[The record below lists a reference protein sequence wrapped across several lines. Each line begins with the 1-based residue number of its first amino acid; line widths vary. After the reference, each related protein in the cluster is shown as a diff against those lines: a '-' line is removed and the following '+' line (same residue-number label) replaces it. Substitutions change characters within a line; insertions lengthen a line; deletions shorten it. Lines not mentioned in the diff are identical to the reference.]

1 MMNRKNAALR
11 AMALTLLAGAAMLP
25 VNSVAQSPAVPVPT
39 ANSEPVSS
47 TGNALLDAELSERQ
61 AAQRNLTAALALV
74 AANASDGPALLQA
87 GQAALT
93 MGDGRAALSFLS
105 RAEAAMPQNPVIK
118 AALGAALVRMEDP
131 EQAMRYFDAAIAA
144 GGLDRAYMADR
155 ALAFD
160 LMGDQARAQA
170 DYAVVMRER
179 PSAETLRRQAISIGI
194 SGEADRAVQ
203 LLGPL
208 LRAQD
213 RAAWRARAMILAM
226 NNRADEARQ
235 IARATMPRQ
244 LAEGLEPYF
253 ALMDHLTPAQLAA
266 ASHFGR
272 FPEYATLAAQ
282 PARHAPVVVAAAS
295 PPVVPT
301 SGNDRRQNDRSRRRS
316 ETRIPGP
323 EPRIITRTPVPA
335 PPPAPTPA
343 PTPAPA
349 PTVMAD
355 LGRAPPPP
363 APPSAPRPTP
373 APAPVILTV
382 PAPVPTPT
390 PAPSPPPRVASVAG
404 PVDGEAPVRANTVA
418 VPSAVT
424 EAVPTG
430 QVLAGW
436 SMADMVADI
445 AVPEAE
451 RRAAAAGL
459 TADQLASV
467 AAENVAAQAREAEEA
482 RTRANAERERRAA
495 EAERTRAAEAAE
507 ARAEREQQRANPAR
521 IWVQVATGANVS
533 ALGFDCRRL
542 ARQYAAAF
550 GSRSCSIA
558 AWNRTHRLLV
568 GPFRNAAAAREWL
581 AGYARAGG
589 DGAFVWNSDAGEEV
603 TAVGARR

>member
-11 AMALTLLAGAAMLP
+11 AIALTLLAGAAVLP
-25 VNSVAQSPAVPVPT
+25 VTSVAQNAAVPVP
-39 ANSEPVSS
+39 AASPAPVSS
-47 TGNALLDAELSERQ
+47 TGNALLDAELTERQ

-194 SGEADRAVQ
+194 AGEADRAVQ

-301 SGNDRRQNDRSRRRS
+301 SGNDRRQNERSRRRS

-335 PPPAPTPA
+335 PTPA

-349 PTVMAD
+349 PTVVAD

-363 APPSAPRPTP
+363 APRPTSAPTP

-382 PAPVPTPT
+382 PAPVSTPT
-390 PAPSPPPRVASVAG
+390 PAPSPPPRVAAVAG
-404 PVDGEAPVRANTVA
+404 PVDTDVPVRANA
-418 VPSAVT
+418 VPVPPAVT
-424 EAVPTG
+424 EAAPTG

-495 EAERTRAAEAAE
+495 EAERARAAEAAE
-507 ARAEREQQRANPAR
+507 ARAERERQRANPAR

-550 GSRSCSIA
+550 GSRGCSVA

-568 GPFRNAAAAREWL
+568 GPFRSAAAAREWL
-581 AGYARAGG
+581 AGYTRAGG

-603 TAVGARR
+603 TVVGARR

>member
-1 MMNRKNAALR
+1 MMYRKNAALR
-11 AMALTLLAGAAMLP
+11 AMALTLLAGAAVLP
-25 VNSVAQSPAVPVPT
+25 ANGVAQSTTVPVPT
-39 ANSEPVSS
+39 INSVPVSS
-47 TGNALLDAELSERQ
+47 TGNALLDAELAERQ

-179 PSAETLRRQAISIGI
+179 PSAETLRRLAISIGI

-272 FPEYATLAAQ
+272 FPEYATLIAQ
-282 PARHAPVVVAAAS
+282 PARHAPPVVVAAAT
-295 PPVVPT
+295 PPIVPT
-301 SGNDRRQNDRSRRRS
+301 SGNNRRPNARNRNRRPS

-323 EPRIITRTPVPA
+323 EPRIITRTPVPT
-335 PPPAPTPA
+335 PTPNPAPVPA
-343 PTPAPA
+343 P
-349 PTVMAD
+349 VVVAD

-363 APPSAPRPTP
+363 GPRPTP
-373 APAPVILTV
+373 APTAV
-382 PAPVPTPT
+382 PVPTVALTTAPT
-390 PAPSPPPRVASVAG
+390 PAPSPVSTRVATVAG
-404 PVDGEAPVRANTVA
+404 PVDPEGPARANP
-418 VPSAVT
+418 VPLPPVVT
-424 EAVPTG
+424 EAAPTG

-467 AAENVAAQAREAEEA
+467 AAENLAAQAREAEEA
-482 RTRANAERERRAA
+482 RTRANAERERRAT
-495 EAERTRAAEAAE
+495 EAERARAAEAAE
-507 ARAEREQQRANPAR
+507 AREEREQQRANPAR

-542 ARQYAAAF
+542 SRQYAAAF

-568 GPFRNAAAAREWL
+568 GPFGNAAAAREWL